1 MSTKGS
7 YDGCY
12 IKVGTTRPSSRAAGF
27 TLVLFEVS
35 VVHLYS
41 FICCVFFVFVL
52 SCVPNVVV
60 CVSGLLIFD
69 CPFGFLYGLFP
80 QHVFTL

>member
-12 IKVGTTRPSSRAAGF
+12 IKVGTTSPSSRAAGF

-41 FICCVFFVFVL
+41 FICCVFFV
-52 SCVPNVVV
+52 C
-60 CVSGLLIFD
+60 
-69 CPFGFLYGLFP
+69 
-80 QHVFTL
+80 